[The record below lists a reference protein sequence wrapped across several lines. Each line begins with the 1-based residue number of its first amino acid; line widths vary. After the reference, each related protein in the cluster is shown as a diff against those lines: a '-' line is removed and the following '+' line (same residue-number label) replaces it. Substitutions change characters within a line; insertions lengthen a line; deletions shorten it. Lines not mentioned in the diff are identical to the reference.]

1 MHGEIKASLDQALQ
15 DVEVVSRI
23 EVLAQAIMEITN
35 QTNLLSLN
43 ASIEAARAGEMGKG
57 FAVVADEIRKLA
69 TNPVRRR
76 QPSKRSRT
84 AW

>member
-1 MHGEIKASLDQALQ
+1 MHGEIKVSLDQALQ

-43 ASIEAARAGEMGKG
+43 ASIEAARAGEMGKRVCSRG
-57 FAVVADEIRKLA
+57 GRDPEACDGIR
-69 TNPVRRR
+69 
-76 QPSKRSRT
+76 
-84 AW
+84 